1 MATLNTL
8 RTRGGIV
15 VSIVIGIALLAFLL
29 GDFGNQGASAFQER
43 KMRVGEING
52 EKIGYTQFTDKVD
65 YLTAIVETSSGRN
78 SLSAEEQDQIRDQAW
93 DFLVS
98 QYALEP
104 GFEAAGF
111 RVGEAEQIDMV
122 DGTYIS
128 PVVRSTFINPNTGA
142 YDGTML
148 RQFVSNL
155 SRDASGRAAMMWE
168 YLKDQMTK
176 QRLVLKYMALVAKGM
191 YVTDLEVDQAVAG
204 SNVASGIS
212 YIVENYDR
220 IADSTVSVTKED
232 IRKYYDAHKNAFR
245 QSASRDVEYVM
256 FDVLPSEEDY
266 AAAEK
271 EVNEM
276 AEEFSQSTTPM
287 QYATLNSQAQTDKEY
302 VGENQLSGPL
312 AKYAFGPDNQK
323 MYGPVKE
330 GDTYTLARVVD
341 TKMLP
346 DSVGARHILLPAG
359 QAGAGRQ
366 HRESTAGR
374 RLVRRTGGGLL
385 ERSRLEKQGR
395 RPGRLRPPRRW
406 FPNSAMRFSPTK
418 RGRSSRSIRVS
429 ERTSPR

>member
-1 MATLNTL
+1 
-8 RTRGGIV
+8 
-15 VSIVIGIALLAFLL
+15 
-29 GDFGNQGASAFQER
+29 
-43 KMRVGEING
+43 
-52 EKIGYTQFTDKVD
+52 
-65 YLTAIVETSSGRN
+65 
-78 SLSAEEQDQIRDQAW
+78 
-93 DFLVS
+93 
-98 QYALEP
+98 
-104 GFEAAGF
+104 
-111 RVGEAEQIDMV
+111 MV

-128 PVVRSTFINPNTGA
+128 PVVRSTFINPNTGV

-276 AEEFSQSTTPM
+276 AEEFSQSTTPDAVR
-287 QYATLNSQAQTDKEY
+287 YAE
-302 VGENQLSGPL
+302 L
-312 AKYAFGPDNQK
+312 AGSD
-323 MYGPVKE
+323 
-330 GDTYTLARVVD
+330 R
-341 TKMLP
+341 
-346 DSVGARHILLPAG
+346 
-359 QAGAGRQ
+359 
-366 HRESTAGR
+366 
-374 RLVRRTGGGLL
+374 
-385 ERSRLEKQGR
+385 
-395 RPGRLRPPRRW
+395 
-406 FPNSAMRFSPTK
+406 
-418 RGRSSRSIRVS
+418 
-429 ERTSPR
+429 